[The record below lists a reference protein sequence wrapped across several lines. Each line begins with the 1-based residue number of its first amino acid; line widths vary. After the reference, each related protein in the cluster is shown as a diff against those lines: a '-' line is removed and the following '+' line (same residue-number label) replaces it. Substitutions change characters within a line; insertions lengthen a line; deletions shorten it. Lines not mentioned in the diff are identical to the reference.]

1 MYFSKFGYSNIL
13 ISTLYDG
20 NDSLGDLMRDLR
32 NPNPEEIKLTALREV
47 ERRLKNEQKGR
58 EIVSSTFKE
67 LLDEAVKEAEIRNT
81 ERTIQSY
88 FAEGGEDSHFIAKV
102 LHISV
107 EDVEK
112 IRNEMDHRMA
122 KI

>member
-88 FAEGGEDSHFIAKV
+88 FAEGGEDFHFIAKV

>member
-1 MYFSKFGYSNIL
+1 MLAAIPPHSKLWSFL
-13 ISTLYDG
+13 A
-20 NDSLGDLMRDLR
+20 
-32 NPNPEEIKLTALREV
+32 ALD
-47 ERRLKNEQKGR
+47 EQKGR

-67 LLDEAVKEAEIRNT
+67 LLDEAVKEATKEAEIRNT
-81 ERTIQSY
+81 KRTIQSY

-107 EDVEK
+107 EYVEK